1 MFFCATTKT
10 PPGINNIFPLL
21 RDKVSTLIYKL
32 IWCIWIWNGSWNC
45 ILSYQRTP
53 ILSSRNFSQYFLI
66 FRQLHIEQYLLVI
79 HGQLIDGLGL
89 VQILTENK
97 FSMTGLSSVVDV
109 SNIKRTKYTSQINLR
124 ALFIKREVASVSETD
139 LLPFDWLTQK
149 SKYNTSLL

>member
-1 MFFCATTKT
+1 M
-10 PPGINNIFPLL
+10 
-21 RDKVSTLIYKL
+21 
-32 IWCIWIWNGSWNC
+32 
-45 ILSYQRTP
+45 
-53 ILSSRNFSQYFLI
+53 
-66 FRQLHIEQYLLVI
+66 VI

-139 LLPFDWLTQK
+139 LLPFD
-149 SKYNTSLL
+149 